1 MAFESLKKQLGEI
14 KSAYNDLDNQY
25 GLRMHQ
31 KDYMDKL
38 AKMNAQQTLPPEEV
52 EEPEPQV
59 TDVATIASEPEVS
72 QSSTTIK
79 EQMSNAT
86 TFLQPE
92 ILWGFMTNKEA
103 LTQFQNDPFYSFYKN
118 VVDFGLLCANS
129 YGTSFVVF
137 QDFSLFAD
145 IYNGLLKTIM
155 AKIEAGESQYMTLRE
170 LYQIAL
176 VITPRNVDKDVY
188 MAGLKAVFET
198 DNIMNLVDVETR
210 KQIIGKFASW
220 IQRFYNEQITI
231 QYDPTKNAPTRK

>member
-14 KSAYNDLDNQY
+14 KNAYQDLDTQY
-25 GLRMHQ
+25 GLRMHDN
-31 KDYMDKL
+31 DYMSEF
-38 AKMNAQQTLPPEEV
+38 AKSNVQEVLQPEEV
-52 EEPEPQV
+52 KKSEQQV
-59 TDVATIASEPEVS
+59 TDVATVASEPEVS
-72 QSSTTIK
+72 QSSTTTK

-86 TFLQPE
+86 TVLQPE
-92 ILWGFMTNKEA
+92 ILWGFMTDKEA
-103 LTQFQNDPFYSFYKN
+103 LTQFQKDPFYSFYKS

-129 YGTSFVVF
+129 YGSSFVVF

-145 IYNGLLKTIM
+145 VYNGLLKAIM

-188 MAGLKAVFET
+188 MAGLNAVFET

-210 KQIIGKFASW
+210 KQIVGKFASW

-231 QYDPTKNAPTRK
+231 QYDPTKTTPSRR